1 MINEN
6 LSAVFEVLDP
16 FNDPHIIE
24 YQEENIILLDLIK
37 NSTNF
42 EKITYSDLQTFANAN
57 NISIKELVYTTNNI
71 EEFMNIYNT
80 ITASDYKYQD
90 NYIEGFV
97 IEDTNNFM
105 IKTKTSYYDEW
116 KHLRTKMESSIKNNK
131 YKTKCNDEL
140 EIKFLEYLKNKY
152 QDKNVDL
159 TKINIIS
166 ERNEFI
172 KKII

>member
-1 MINEN
+1 
-6 LSAVFEVLDP
+6 
-16 FNDPHIIE
+16 
-24 YQEENIILLDLIK
+24 
-37 NSTNF
+37 
-42 EKITYSDLQTFANAN
+42 
-57 NISIKELVYTTNNI
+57 
-71 EEFMNIYNT
+71 
-80 ITASDYKYQD
+80 
-90 NYIEGFV
+90 
-97 IEDTNNFM
+97 
-105 IKTKTSYYDEW
+105 
-116 KHLRTKMESSIKNNK
+116 MESSIKNNK